1 MANRA
6 RRRSRAGSSRRARKP
21 SPVAALARVHDLAL
35 DMEEPLR
42 HAICFV
48 RAVEQADGR
57 QGDEIEAL
65 AFVATEARMRLEAVQ
80 DIWRRLCDP
89 SGAD

>member
-6 RRRSRAGSSRRARKP
+6 RKRAAARARKARR
-21 SPVAALARVHDLAL
+21 SAAVARLRDLAL

-42 HAICFV
+42 HAIWFV

-65 AFVATEARMRLEAVQ
+65 SFVATEARIRLETVE
-80 DIWRRLCDP
+80 DIWRKLL
-89 SGAD
+89 AAH